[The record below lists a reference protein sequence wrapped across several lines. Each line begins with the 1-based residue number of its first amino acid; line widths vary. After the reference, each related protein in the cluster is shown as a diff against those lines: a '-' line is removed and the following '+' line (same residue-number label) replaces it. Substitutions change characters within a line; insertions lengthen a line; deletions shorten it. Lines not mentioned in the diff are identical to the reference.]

1 MKQVWQWF
9 TYDIH
14 HQSGIDL
21 KSCVKKPE
29 DEEFNDWLAVHVV
42 DFFNRTQILYG
53 TVSEVCTD
61 ESCPLMTGTP
71 KYEYLWA
78 DGDKFKVI
86 LNYSTVSGPPF
97 HRRFF
102 ERFPGSFY
110 FLGLNSCS
118 SAQNCFKGIPHLPTT
133 IILPNL
139 RCHSNTA
146 WTTDFS
152 GFRNGWQVESGLR
165 RQESTTW
172 VNDSGFVKDWS

>member
-1 MKQVWQWF
+1 M
-9 TYDIH
+9 
-14 HQSGIDL
+14 

-86 LNYSTVSGPPF
+86 FNSI
-97 HRRFF
+97 
-102 ERFPGSFY
+102 PGR
-110 FLGLNSCS
+110 LCD
-118 SAQNCFKGIPHLPTT
+118 AMPAMMLPSYVTY
-133 IILPNL
+133 
-139 RCHSNTA
+139 
-146 WTTDFS
+146 
-152 GFRNGWQVESGLR
+152 
-165 RQESTTW
+165 
-172 VNDSGFVKDWS
+172 